1 MTSAGR
7 HRSTTTLPAW
17 RSRTAALPRASRWT
31 VGPAVAC
38 AICLGG
44 MVVPTALAATTSPVV
59 EGLIADGTVREGDQP
74 NNTKDIYPGLPADT
88 IVVVTPGTD
97 DVTLTERIQPIIGT
111 RETVI
116 VNYPESFGPII
127 AGKSGTLPFLAPTYD
142 QSKNAAI
149 AANLDIMQ
157 AFHDSG
163 EHPLIVYTGFSQ
175 GADALGDA
183 AEQAYADG
191 LLDDKTMIILVSD
204 PRGPWGIKS
213 WVAGTPLL
221 PELAGVI
228 GVESNGARNPA
239 DTGNTEVTSVIIVG
253 DPVGNFQWVWYRP
266 VSSLIVDAAGFLT
279 IHSGNGPETYANLDE
294 LGDPTVYQS
303 ADGNT
308 TYEVYDAHHPLALLN
323 AMVYD
328 ELGIPYTADD
338 LDRWDQAAEAF
349 YPIQEPTAD
358 NAAVEVTKVSDG
370 TSTQSTSTQSPSTPV
385 SAERSYQVTV
395 PAEVATGQSESRQN
409 DPAPSGFAPEKTVA
423 PSPAKTPSTPEPP
436 ATTDA
441 GTITGFAAA
450 TEDEVGNV
458 TEDSTDQTG
467 GPTSEDASTD
477 DSAAADTT
485 GSESNA
491 SIGDSE
497 GSGAKADSSTADDST
512 DSGSTGSTG
521 SSDSTAGTTAG

>member
-1 MTSAGR
+1 
-7 HRSTTTLPAW
+7 
-17 RSRTAALPRASRWT
+17 
-31 VGPAVAC
+31 
-38 AICLGG
+38 

-59 EGLIADGTVREGDQP
+59 DGLIADGTVRDGQQP
-74 NNTKDIYPGLPADT
+74 DNTKDIYPGLPSDA
-88 IVVVTPGTD
+88 IMVVTPGTD
-97 DVTLTERIQPIIGT
+97 DVTMTQRIQPIIGT

-142 QSKNAAI
+142 ASKNVAI

-163 EHPLIVYTGFSQ
+163 GHPLIVYTGFSQ

-183 AEQAYADG
+183 AETASKEG
-191 LLDDKTMIILVSD
+191 LLDNSIIILVSD
-204 PRGPWGIKS
+204 PRGPWGIKA
-213 WVAGTPLL
+213 WVAGMPLL
-221 PELAGVI
+221 PQLAGVI

-239 DTGNTEVTSVIIVG
+239 DTGNTEVKSVIIVG

-266 VSSLIVDAAGFLT
+266 VSSLAVDLAGFLT

-338 LDRWDQAAEAF
+338 LDRWDRAAEAF

-370 TSTQSTSTQSPSTPV
+370 SSTQSTSTQSTSTQSISTPGTT
-385 SAERSYQVTV
+385 ARSYEVTV
-395 PAEVATGQSESRQN
+395 PAEVATGQSQSIQN
-409 DPAPSGFAPEKTVA
+409 DSAPSGFAPEQTFES
-423 PSPAKTPSTPEPP
+423 SPAETPSTPEPP
-436 ATTDA
+436 ATTGTGRTDA
-441 GTITGFAAA
+441 TGSAAGSA
-450 TEDEVGNV
+450 TGDEGGNV
-458 TEDSTDQTG
+458 AEESTGQTLNA
-467 GPTSEDASTD
+467 TSEDTSAD
-477 DSAAADTT
+477 DSASGDAG

-491 SIGDSE
+491 AATGD
-497 GSGAKADSSTADDST
+497 GSGSEASADASTADGSTDTGT
-512 DSGSTGSTG
+512 DSGSAG
-521 SSDSTAGTTAG
+521 SSGSAGGTTAD